1 MVQESNEGDVLPGCD
16 VNNNWE
22 LKIENKILKQAQD
35 DKQTIQDD
43 KQTNLE
49 WDINKKEE
57 KNVHIWLPDD
67 IETIKKLVQMRKENP
82 KQEEF
87 EVDGV
92 IYKI

>member
-1 MVQESNEGDVLPGCD
+1 M
-16 VNNNWE
+16 
-22 LKIENKILKQAQD
+22 KIENKILKQAQD